1 MRHMKILV
9 AELVGT
15 MILVL
20 GGPGRAILAG
30 NGIGTL
36 GISLAFG
43 VSLLVAAYAIGP
55 VSGCHINPAVTI
67 GLWLMRKT
75 EGAKVP
81 FYLVGQLIGAA
92 VGGLVIFAIANDL
105 DSFDAR
111 NNFAANGWGAH
122 SPGGYGF
129 AAMVI
134 VEILF
139 TAFLVFAVLSTTH
152 RAFPV
157 AQTGIVVGLTLAL
170 IHLVTI
176 PIDNTSVNPAR
187 SIATALFAGTDA
199 LKQLW
204 AFVVFPIVGA
214 FVGVL
219 AWVAVDDAKLEDT
232 MLGEI
237 VDELS

>member
-1 MRHMKILV
+1 MCGQHAV
-9 AELVGT
+9 DEA
-15 MILVL
+15 
-20 GGPGRAILAG
+20 AA
-30 NGIGTL
+30 
-36 GISLAFG
+36 
-43 VSLLVAAYAIGP
+43 VAAVFRI
-55 VSGCHINPAVTI
+55 STRRMMN
-67 GLWLMRKT
+67 
-75 EGAKVP
+75 VP
-81 FYLVGQLIGAA
+81 LRSAA
-92 VGGLVIFAIANDL
+92 
-105 DSFDAR
+105 
-111 NNFAANGWGAH
+111 
-122 SPGGYGF
+122 
-129 AAMVI
+129 
-134 VEILF
+134 
-139 TAFLVFAVLSTTH
+139 TTH

-176 PIDNTSVNPAR
+176 PVDNTSVNPAR

-237 VDELS
+237 VDELT